1 MAALGEL
8 IMVIREDDA
17 DWDKEYICHMCD
29 HFGDDDY
36 CECNDCKELVNRD
49 NAVKTLF
56 WKRDGTKNI

>member
-1 MAALGEL
+1 
-8 IMVIREDDA
+8 MVIREDDA